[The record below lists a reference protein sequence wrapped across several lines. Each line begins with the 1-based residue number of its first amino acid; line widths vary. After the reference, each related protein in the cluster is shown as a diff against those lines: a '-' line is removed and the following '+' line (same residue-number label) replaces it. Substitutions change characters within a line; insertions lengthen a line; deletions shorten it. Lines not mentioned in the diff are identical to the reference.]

1 MSENTKTSTEIA
13 AKSAES
19 AASGITSGAAAP
31 TAADKEALLAELLAS
46 INQHKFAPDVAHI
59 EIHGNQVLNKNL
71 VEGLIVESESIDNG
85 VKVRIRVLKD
95 VTLKNPVNFCFGL
108 IPDNGVQRIITD
120 TVIEEGAHA
129 KFIANCTF
137 PNAVNVQ
144 HLMNATIEIGKGA
157 SLSYFERHTH
167 GPEGG
172 VTIVPVTHVR
182 VREDGRFST
191 EFELIKG
198 AAGVIELDYAAEV
211 EANATVDMM
220 TRVFGRSADRIHIK
234 EAAHLAGP
242 GSTGVLTSHIALK
255 NTASATIENELVADA
270 PYARG
275 HVDCKEIVQDG
286 ARARAIPIVQV
297 NNHLAH
303 VTHEAAIGSV
313 DSKQLETLLS
323 RGLTED
329 EATDMIIQGLLS

>member
-1 MSENTKTSTEIA
+1 MSELTPTE
-13 AKSAES
+13 
-19 AASGITSGAAAP
+19 
-31 TAADKEALLAELLAS
+31 KEKLLAELLAS
-46 INQHKFAPDVAHI
+46 INQHRFAPDVAHV

-71 VEGLIVESESIDNG
+71 VEGLIVEAEAIEDG
-85 VKVRIRVLKD
+85 VQVHIRVKRG
-95 VTLKNPVNFCFGL
+95 VALKNPVHFCFGL
-108 IPDNGVQRIITD
+108 IPDNGVQRIVID
-120 TVIEEGAHA
+120 TVIEQGAHA

-137 PNAVNVQ
+137 PNAVNVR
-144 HLMNATIEIGKGA
+144 HLMNAAIEIEEGA

-172 VTIVPVTHVR
+172 VTIVPVTNVR
-182 VREDGRFST
+182 VHEDGRFST

-198 AAGVIELDYAAEV
+198 AAGIIELDYAAEV
-211 EANATVDMM
+211 DANATVDMK
-220 TRVFGRSADRIHIK
+220 TRIFGRASDRIHIK

-255 NTASATIENELVADA
+255 NTATATIENELVADA

-275 HVDCKEIVQDG
+275 HVDCKEIVQDE
-286 ARARAIPIVQV
+286 AKARAIPIVQV

-329 EATDMIIQGLLS
+329 EATEMIIQGLLS

>member
-1 MSENTKTSTEIA
+1 MSELTLTE
-13 AKSAES
+13 
-19 AASGITSGAAAP
+19 
-31 TAADKEALLAELLAS
+31 KEKLLAELLAS
-46 INQHKFAPDVAHI
+46 INQHRFAPDVAHV

-71 VEGLIVESESIDNG
+71 VEGLIVEAETIEDG
-85 VKVRIRVLKD
+85 VQVHIRVKRG
-95 VTLKNPVNFCFGL
+95 VALKNPVHFCFGL
-108 IPDNGVQRIITD
+108 IPDNGVQRIVID
-120 TVIEEGAHA
+120 TVIEQGAHA
-129 KFIANCTF
+129 TFIANCTF
-137 PNAVNVQ
+137 PNAVNVR
-144 HLMNATIEIGKGA
+144 HLMNATIEIKEGA

-172 VTIVPVTHVR
+172 VTIVPVTNVR
-182 VREDGRFST
+182 VHEDGRFST

-198 AAGVIELDYAAEV
+198 AAGIIELDYAAEV
-211 EANATVDMM
+211 DANATVDMK
-220 TRVFGRSADRIHIK
+220 TRIFGRASDRIHIK

-255 NTASATIENELVADA
+255 NTATATIENELVADA

-275 HVDCKEIVQDG
+275 HVDCKEIVQDE
-286 ARARAIPIVQV
+286 AKARAIPIVQV

-329 EATDMIIQGLLS
+329 EATEMIIQGLLS